1 MKPGRGIRT
10 RFSDDLLW
18 LAYITEEYI
27 NFTGDYTILDIKTNY
42 IEGADL
48 EDEVKLGRDYTRS

>member
-27 NFTGDYTILDIKTNY
+27 NFTGDYEILDENTPY
-42 IEGADL
+42 INI
-48 EDEVKLGRDYTRS
+48 VKKQ